1 VIRARLATAA
11 LALVLLATA
20 CASGPAVRPECPAP
34 RSGELVLEASDHLNP
49 DRHGAALP
57 TEVRLYQ
64 LRDAASLE
72 HASFED
78 VWQDAAAALGDAIV
92 SEESVT
98 VYPGQTIRRQLRAE
112 DDAHVIAAVV
122 IVREPAGNA
131 WRAVVSTA
139 GSTASAPPDDR
150 CAAALPPRLTF
161 RIEGYRIEAIARLEG
176 DQAGP

>member
-122 IVREPAGNA
+122 IVREPA
-131 WRAVVSTA
+131 VVSTA